1 MDSDCPFCR
10 LDAGA
15 IPAIYHVA
23 DFAHS
28 TAWIHPN
35 QTLRGRT
42 TLIARGHC
50 TDMLELAPET
60 YAGIAGELRVLAG
73 AIQRAFAPARM
84 NYANYGNV
92 VPHLHWHVVPRYRD
106 DPWWGGPPSL
116 VEPAER
122 LADGEYQNIASMI
135 RSHLPALPTMGD

>member
-1 MDSDCPFCR
+1 MNDDCPFCR
-10 LDAGA
+10 LASGA

-28 TAWIHPN
+28 TAWIHAD

-42 TLIARGHC
+42 TLIAREHC
-50 TDMLELAPET
+50 TDMLTLAPAV
-60 YAGIAGELRVLAG
+60 YAGIADELRVLAR
-73 AIQRAFAPARM
+73 AIQRAFAPDRM

-116 VEPAER
+116 MEKTER
-122 LADGEYQNIASMI
+122 LADAEYESIATMI
-135 RSHLPALPTMGD
+135 RSHLPRVPAMGK

>member
-1 MDSDCPFCR
+1 MDDDCPFCR
-10 LDAGA
+10 RAQG
-15 IPAIYHVA
+15 AIYHVA

-28 TAWIHPN
+28 TAWVHPN

-42 TLIARGHC
+42 TLIARMHC
-50 TDMLELAPET
+50 TDMLTLEPEV
-60 YAGIAGELRVLAG
+60 YAGISDELRVLAR

-92 VPHLHWHVVPRYRD
+92 VPHLHWHIVPRYRD

-116 VEPAER
+116 MEKTER
-122 LADGEYQNIASMI
+122 LPDAEYESIATRI
-135 RSHLPALPTMGD
+135 RSHLPRVPVMGK